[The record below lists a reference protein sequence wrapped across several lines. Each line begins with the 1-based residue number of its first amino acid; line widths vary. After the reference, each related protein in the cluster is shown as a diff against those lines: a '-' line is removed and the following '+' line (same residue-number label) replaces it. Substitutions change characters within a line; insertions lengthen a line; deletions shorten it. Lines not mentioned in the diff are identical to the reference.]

1 MTWKEQFDRS
11 RLDSTQVLVLFP
23 EMTWLADIVES
34 FNDAL
39 HEGSRMANIDY
50 AWQKLSQARVF
61 KLLRQQISLRNS
73 CPHSTK

>member
-1 MTWKEQFDRS
+1 MA
-11 RLDSTQVLVLFP
+11 
-23 EMTWLADIVES
+23 WLADIVES

-39 HEGSRMANIDY
+39 HGGSRMANIDY